1 MIDNS
6 GTAVGCDIGGTY
18 CKIGLVEAPG
28 KVKEQISFIVNH
40 EAGVGPFL
48 STLLSSI
55 ETLISH
61 EKMYPSGIG
70 VLLPGYLKNNRKV
83 PYIMVNIPML
93 EEVPLYDLI
102 NKRFNIPVKLDIDRN
117 GPCLAEYKFKYRDR
131 VKRLMYVTLGTG
143 VGVGLVVNGEIC
155 RVTND
160 SIGEL
165 GHITIDVN
173 GPLCVCGNRGCV
185 ETYVSKDGIARIAN
199 EMGILELSAKDE
211 NGLQLKGLDPNII
224 YYAAMAGNKSAMNIF
239 KKFGLYLGAA
249 AVNYANI
256 YSPDMIIIGGGLSG
270 ASDFYL
276 QETEEYLNN
285 HWFERKDKKII
296 VRKTV
301 FGSMAGI
308 IGAASLI
315 L

>member
-18 CKIGLVEAPG
+18 CKIGLVEASG
-28 KVKEQISFIVNH
+28 KVKDRKSFEINH
-40 EAGVGPFL
+40 DDGAGPFL
-48 STLLSSI
+48 STLFSSI

-61 EKMYPSGIG
+61 EKMRPSGIG
-70 VLLPGYLKNNRKV
+70 VLLPGYLKKNRKV

-102 NKRFNIPVKLDIDRN
+102 NERFNIPVKLDIDRN

-131 VKRLMYVTLGTG
+131 VKRLMYVTMGTG
-143 VGVGLVVNGEIC
+143 VGVGLVVNGRIC

-165 GHITIDVN
+165 GHITVDIN

-199 EMGILELSAKDE
+199 EMGIMALSAMDE
-211 NGLQLKGLDPNII
+211 NGLQLKGLDPKII
-224 YYAAMAGNKSAMNIF
+224 YYAAREGNITAINIF
-239 KKFGLYLGAA
+239 KKFGRYLGAA
-249 AVNYANI
+249 LVNYVNT
-256 YSPDMIIIGGGLSG
+256 YSPDIVIIGGGLSG

-276 QETEEYLNN
+276 HETEEYLNN
-285 HWFERKDKKII
+285 HWFERKNTEIK

-308 IGAASLI
+308 IGAASLV